1 MRFFKKTQNCLFV
14 EEETYRWAEKK
25 AGLSR
30 HLIAVSLLCLVA
42 AFLFSAL
49 R

>member
-1 MRFFKKTQNCLFV
+1 MKLFKKAQHCLFV
-14 EEETYRWAEKK
+14 EEETYKWAEKK
-25 AGLSR
+25 SGMSR
-30 HLIAVSLLCLVA
+30 HLVTVSLLCLVA